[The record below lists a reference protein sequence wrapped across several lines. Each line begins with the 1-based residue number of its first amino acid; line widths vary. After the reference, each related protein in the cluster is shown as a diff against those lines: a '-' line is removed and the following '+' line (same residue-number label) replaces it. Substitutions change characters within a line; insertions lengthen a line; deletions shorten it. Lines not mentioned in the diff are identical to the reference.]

1 MQNRNSDETGSR
13 NALAPAQAKVLDELE
28 TILGKPLP
36 LLDKIR
42 WDVVGIQVE
51 HEHIIGL
58 GLVSCGLKELPASIG
73 DLESLE
79 RLSLVNNYLK
89 TLPDT
94 IGNLKALKN
103 LNLSTNKFSEFPAS
117 IAELRSLRTL
127 ILGVNHITSL
137 PDTFS
142 QLALLQTLWMNS
154 NQLTTLPASFGELQS
169 LQNLN
174 FYHNRLLTL
183 PESIG
188 KLTTLRTLDL
198 SNNQLTEL
206 PDSLGDIFSLQWIFL
221 SGNQLT
227 SLPYSL
233 KKIHALEKL
242 YINDNQLTTF
252 PEELLQLRN
261 LNTIRLSG
269 NPWNQPEFIKQIM
282 KNFAITR
289 SIIDFI
295 QSEQYHERLAKP
307 KLDKLIETFLGQPFK
322 KEINL
327 FISYAMADSQRLN
340 IPLIAKELMKKS
352 SDINTIFWE
361 GWDGFPDGNIIDY
374 MEDNIVIADIFV
386 PICTQSS
393 NESRNCKKERDM
405 AYFQNKAIIPIFE
418 SFQEV
423 PPIFQP
429 HKGLSIA
436 GKSVSDIV
444 ESMYEQVMAL
454 VKKI

>member
-1 MQNRNSDETGSR
+1 MQKRDSDVTGSR
-13 NALAPAQAKVLDELE
+13 NTLAPAQAKVLEELE
-28 TILGKPLP
+28 TIVGKPLP

-51 HEHIIGL
+51 HENIVGL
-58 GLVSCGLKELPASIG
+58 GLVSCGLRELPASIG

-94 IGNLKALKN
+94 IGHLKALKN
-103 LNLSTNKFSEFPAS
+103 LNLSTNKFSEFPVP
-117 IAELRSLRTL
+117 IVELRSLRTL

-137 PDTFS
+137 PDSFS
-142 QLALLQTLWMNS
+142 QLELLQTLWINS
-154 NQLTTLPASFGELQS
+154 NQLTTLPASFGQLQS

-174 FYHNRLLTL
+174 FYHNRLVTL

-198 SNNQLTEL
+198 SNNQLTKL
-206 PDSLGDIFSLQWIFL
+206 PETLGDIFSLQWIFL

-227 SLPYSL
+227 SLPDSL
-233 KKIHALEKL
+233 RKIHSLEKL

-252 PEELLQLRN
+252 PEELLRLRN
-261 LNTIRLSG
+261 LNTLRLSG
-269 NPWNQPEFIKQIM
+269 NPWNQPELIKQIM

-289 SIIDFI
+289 SIIDLI
-295 QSEQYHERLAKP
+295 QSEQYHQRLAKTN
-307 KLDKLIETFLGQPFK
+307 LDQFIETFLGELFK

-352 SDINTIFWE
+352 SDINSIYWE
-361 GWDGFPDGNIIDY
+361 GWDGFPDGNVIDF
-374 MEDNIVIADIFV
+374 MEDNIVISDIFV
-386 PICTQSS
+386 PICTQAS

-405 AYFQNKAIIPIFE
+405 AYFQNKSIIPVFE

-429 HKGLSIA
+429 HKGLNIA
-436 GKSVSDIV
+436 GKSVSEIV
-444 ESMYEQVMAL
+444 ESMYGQVMAL